1 MLKKV
6 IKPKNEISYFAT
18 FTRFFDG
25 FVKSSSRAFERYPEH
40 AFSSKTNRDIELGKS
55 MRDFGTFPR
64 TFERTLLGAAWT
76 DFADQ

>member
-6 IKPKNEISYFAT
+6 IKPKNEFSYFAT

-25 FVKSSSRAFERYPEH
+25 FVKSLSRPFERYPEH
-40 AFSSKTNRDIELGKS
+40 AFSSKNNRDIELGKS
-55 MRDFGTFPR
+55 MRDLGTIPR